1 MLSSQESVLDVIVVG
16 AGLSGLQAACSLTE
30 AGLSTVVLE
39 ARSRVGGKTLSVPNE
54 NAAGIADL
62 GAEWLNDTTQ
72 PLVYQLAEKLGLE
85 FNQVK
90 VQGQSILQGLDRG
103 LIRHEYGEQAP
114 LPGGEEEAVGRIKQ
128 LFEDESRKI
137 DLETFS
143 SCPHDDVT
151 LEEFVRSRGGG
162 EATLATVAVWARV
175 MLGCEPNDLSAAYFL
190 AYCKSQGGLMKMR
203 SGNMQ
208 GKYVTIKTGA
218 QSISDGL
225 TALLPPGAVK
235 LDTAVKSIVQ
245 SDGGVEVH
253 SVAGRVFR
261 ARKVILAFSTP
272 LYKNIEF
279 SPPLPAE
286 KALFVGSTKLGYYT
300 KVLATYSNPWW
311 RETGL
316 SGASQS
322 FIGPGAATR
331 DTSEDSQSTYRLT
344 SFIAGAP
351 GEAWSRLT
359 PLERRTVALGQLA
372 EMFGSKKALNPTQYI
387 EKQWSHEEWSLG
399 CPCPYTA
406 PGVLTK
412 VGEYLRQPFTH
423 IHCVGT
429 ETAVEWI
436 GYMEG
441 ALASGN
447 RGAGEVIKLLRK

>member
-1 MLSSQESVLDVIVVG
+1 MSSNQQSVIDVIVVG
-16 AGLSGLQAACSLTE
+16 AGLSGLQAASSLTE

-39 ARSRVGGKTLSVPNE
+39 ARSRVGGKTWSVSNE

-72 PLVYQLAEKLGLE
+72 PLVYQLAKRLGCD
-85 FNQVK
+85 FNEVK
-90 VQGQSILQGLDRG
+90 VQGESILQGLDRE

-114 LPGGEEEAVGRIKQ
+114 LPGGEEMVVGRIKQ

-143 SCPHDDVT
+143 SWPHDDVT

-162 EATLATVAVWARV
+162 QATLATVAVWARV
-175 MLGCEPNDLSAAYFL
+175 MLGCEPADLSAAYFL

-203 SGNMQ
+203 SGNVQ
-208 GKYVTIKTGA
+208 GKYVTIRTGA
-218 QSISDGL
+218 QSISDRL
-225 TALLPPGAVK
+225 TALLPPGTVK

-245 SDGGVEVH
+245 SDRGVEVH
-253 SVAGRVFR
+253 SIAGKVFR

-272 LYKNIEF
+272 LYKKINF

-286 KALFVGSTKLGYYT
+286 KALLTGSTKLGYYA
-300 KVLATYSNPWW
+300 KVLATYNKPWW

-344 SFIAGAP
+344 SFIAGGQ
-351 GEAWSRLT
+351 GEAWSKLT
-359 PLERRTVALGQLA
+359 PLERRAAALGQFA
-372 EMFGSKKALNPTQYI
+372 EMFGSKEALNPTQYM
-387 EKQWSHEEWSLG
+387 EQQWSLEEWSSG

-412 VGEYLRQPFTH
+412 VGGYLRLPFNH
-423 IHCVGT
+423 IHFVGT

-447 RGAGEVIKLLRK
+447 RGAREVKKLLGK